1 MHQTLLHRKPQCPP
15 SALSRKTSTKFLT
28 LSFVS
33 LTNSSLNNISSSHA
47 GSYLINAFICTFNAI
62 SRFTSTRILKTFRPL
77 IRLLRPYSGRPTPG
91 AYAGEAKRMV
101 QRGYLRSALRAWR
114 AGVEDAWSPGR
125 GYQLY
130 IRPRGSVDDSIV
142 CGRTVGRGWV
152 VLELR

>member
-1 MHQTLLHRKPQCPP
+1 MHQTVLHRKPQCPP
-15 SALSRKTSTKFLT
+15 SALSRKTSTNFLT

-33 LTNSSLNNISSSHA
+33 LTNSSLNNNSSSHA
-47 GSYLINAFICTFNAI
+47 GQLPHQRHYLDLQRHKSLHIHPHLEAFSPSDTP
-62 SRFTSTRILKTFRPL
+62 SL
-77 IRLLRPYSGRPTPG
+77 PYSGRPTPG
-91 AYAGEAKRMV
+91 AYAGGTKRMV

-114 AGVEDAWSPGR
+114 GGVDDAWSPGR

-142 CGRTVGRGWV
+142 CGRTVGRVWV